1 MGATD
6 GLHALLRESVY
17 TFTLQ
22 CCVPRLT
29 GCVTVVVV
37 GDQGPEP
44 RLRLHCSHQTYCTPC
59 FLEVP
64 TVAARCLH
72 VLRDVRDPNSERC
85 NFKGRE
91 RVAENFA

>member
-1 MGATD
+1 M
-6 GLHALLRESVY
+6 EVY
-17 TFTLQ
+17 TKAK
-22 CCVPRLT
+22 VPLRSCKLC
-29 GCVTVVVV
+29 GFVVGG

-44 RLRLHCSHQTYCTPC
+44 RVRLHCSHYAYCTSC

-72 VLRDVRDPNSERC
+72 VLRDARDPSSERW
-85 NFKGRE
+85 NFNERE